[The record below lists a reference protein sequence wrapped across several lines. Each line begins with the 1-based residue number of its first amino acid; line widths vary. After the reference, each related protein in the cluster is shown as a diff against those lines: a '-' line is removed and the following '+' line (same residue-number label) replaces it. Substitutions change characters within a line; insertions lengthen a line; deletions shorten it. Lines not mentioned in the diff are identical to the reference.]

1 MNLAAQIESVQPDVY
16 NKLLSEAY
24 FANIAIFAM
33 REKRLDTEVNR
44 ALSGL
49 QGRNGKGGATI
60 EVLMPTLKTALPDTA
75 GPVCILEQ
83 KFIVK
88 EQPTVNLG
96 ANGTGL
102 TCEQIAV
109 NLAQTF
115 QLFFLG
121 GPMQGFYAAPS
132 FYKYMETGSD
142 KPFVAIQVVLNATFV
157 LTALQRTAGARRGGR
172 RADSDADGPTTRRRQ
187 HDLLH
192 DRREFSRKRERQCR
206 SCTPTPF
213 TVASGTI
220 VRTAAYNGALQG
232 SMVDTFTLVN
242 KIRNCD

>member
-24 FANIAIFAM
+24 FANIAIFAV

-60 EVLMPTLKTALPDTA
+60 EVFMPTLKTALPDSA
-75 GPVCILEQ
+75 GPVCVLEQ
-83 KFIVK
+83 RFIVK

-132 FYKYMETGSD
+132 FYKYIEEGAD
-142 KPFVAIQVVLNATFV
+142 RPFVAIQVVLNATFV
-157 LTALQRTAGARRGGR
+157 LTALQRTLTPSAAAAAQTVTLTDEQPGGG
-172 RADSDADGPTTRRRQ
+172 STIYYTTDGSFPGSGNPNAIQYT
-187 HDLLH
+187 
-192 DRREFSRKRERQCR
+192 
-206 SCTPTPF
+206 TPF
-213 TVASGTI
+213 TVASGTT
-220 VRTAAYNGALQG
+220 VRTAAYNGGLQG
-232 SMVDTFTLVN
+232 SMVDTFVVT
-242 KIRNCD
+242 